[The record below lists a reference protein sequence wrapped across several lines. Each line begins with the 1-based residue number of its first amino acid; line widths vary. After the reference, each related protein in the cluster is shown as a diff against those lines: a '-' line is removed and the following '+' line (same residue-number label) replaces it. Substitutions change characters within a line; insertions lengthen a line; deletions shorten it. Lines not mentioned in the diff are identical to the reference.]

1 MIDRRFV
8 TTVLVLSVLA
18 LASQVLVWLTR
29 PRPAEPDFTGPPRS
43 GYTLDDFTLHA
54 LDENGKLTFTV
65 SGPRLVRRSE
75 DGSIFVSTPD
85 YIMVDSEG
93 HPWTGTSE
101 SAWVNRDGSLM
112 QLEGRV
118 DMQRTP
124 SPGVAAARIT
134 TSELLVRPKDRTLE
148 TAAAAQIS
156 QPGSILR
163 GTGLRGDLN
172 SKVLELLSDV
182 HNTFEPRKRTR

>member
-8 TTVLVLSVLA
+8 ATVLVLAVLA
-18 LASQVLVWLTR
+18 IASQVFVWLTR
-29 PRPAEPDFTGPPRS
+29 PRPQEPDFSGPPRS

-85 YIMVDSEG
+85 YLMVDSEG

-124 SPGVAAARIT
+124 SPGVAATRIT
-134 TSELLVRPKDRTLE
+134 TSELAVRPKDRTLE
-148 TAAAAQIS
+148 TAAPAQIS

-182 HNTFEPRKRTR
+182 HNSFEPRKRAR